1 MSLGAISQQFLRDV
15 ETATGLPVHVEPD
28 DRLQP
33 PLLARVQIARR
44 GAPLHRVTYHP
55 DARAMADYLIAIQ

>member
-15 ETATGLPVHVEPD
+15 ETATGLPVHVETD
-28 DRLQP
+28 ERLQP

-44 GAPLHRVTYHP
+44 GAP
-55 DARAMADYLIAIQ
+55 